1 MPRFFVEE
9 KPQGRVF
16 LGGEEG
22 RHGAKALRHG
32 LCQCRDWPELMSLL
46 DAFLPDALPQ
56 DVSPHAGAG

>member
-22 RHGAKALRHG
+22 RHGAKALRLRPG
-32 LCQCRDWPELMSLL
+32 QLTQLFNGWTL
-46 DAFLPDALPQ
+46 
-56 DVSPHAGAG
+56 